1 MGGGFYLWGRSL
13 PSRPSLLHDNVML
26 GHATWTD
33 PLALSSGTG
42 ARLVLAAGVAALLW
56 LGVLWAMTG

>member
-1 MGGGFYLWGRSL
+1 
-13 PSRPSLLHDNVML
+13 ML